1 MKWSIFLSAIVILT
15 LSACEVDEV
24 PVSVRDRY
32 VGIVN
37 KLFVSSQIA
46 TFDPGPLEGNPE
58 DNLVNYEGEFG
69 GIPIQAGKTDNN
81 EVIFVVPNL
90 PAGSYQL
97 KLKIGNEN
105 RIWVITV
112 EELQQEI
119 DNFDEF
125 WSDYAEGKAEIYDS
139 LKNYPH
145 LNNFTKDAE
154 KWSNYFE
161 SKFSL
166 LSQSEK
172 NELILITHLNGFSN
186 LIPYYFETPTQH
198 GNCLKANFAV
208 FSWNS
213 VQEGEILRSLKS
225 KMVYLPFSRFNDAL
239 VAFVFDLIWRHRA
252 VIEISAPKLLACP
265 ILRDVQLRTKWGLV
279 GNDPIILN
287 SGDSLEFEAKGIYT
301 PLSDLDKSPWQDSNN
316 ISFIV
321 SYLETSI
328 SQVKEEDLIVSSL
341 IQKRKL
347 DLPFLHQI
355 FSYPFTLDT
364 EIKAL
369 TDFSFEVGAISNP
382 NIILS
387 QKSQQGDQVYLTF
400 ERKNPEP
407 QEFQFTLNFV
417 QSGYAVSRLIKGTM
431 AKTTEL
437 ILDLHFNSGT
447 ANLEIFSGEPPF
459 DIVWSNGITDQTS
472 VKFTAGNYSVKVT
485 DGNDDEKVMD
495 FSIPEFGTVQD
506 REGNEYQTVKIGNQW
521 WMSENLR
528 NTIRKDGRL
537 VQERIYWPPLNPYN
551 PIDFDYASYSYYN
564 NDSENDKRYGKL
576 YNFHAYRDCLC
587 PEGWRIPTF
596 QDFTDMANELGGLSA
611 AGKKLKGRST
621 WKESIFN
628 STNESGFNAKPGGMK
643 VFNNNYEG
651 EDIFVGWWAIGPN
664 APNRIAS
671 LNVGN
676 FELKLTYQVS
686 FFNEGHY
693 IRCIKIKEGEP
704 SC

>member
-1 MKWSIFLSAIVILT
+1 MKRFIFLSAIVILT
-15 LSACEVDEV
+15 LSACDVEEV
-24 PVSVRDRY
+24 PVPVNDRY

-37 KLFVSSQIA
+37 KLFVSYKIA

-58 DNLVNYEGEFG
+58 DGFVNYEGEFG
-69 GIPIQAGKTDNN
+69 GIPIEAGKTDKN

-105 RIWVITV
+105 RIWDVQV
-112 EELQQEI
+112 VDLQQEI

-139 LKNYPH
+139 LKNHPR
-145 LNNFTKDAE
+145 LNDFAKYAK

-172 NELILITHLNGFSN
+172 NELIQIIHLNGFNN
-186 LIPYYFETPTQH
+186 LLPYYFETY
-198 GNCLKANFAV
+198 GEFENCLKANFAV

-213 VQEGEILRSLKS
+213 IHEGESLRELKS
-225 KMVYLPFSRFNDAL
+225 KMVYLPYSRFNDAL

-252 VIEISAPKLLACP
+252 MIEISAPKLLACP

-287 SGDSLEFEAKGIYT
+287 SGDSLEFEVKGIYT
-301 PLSDLDKSPWQDSNN
+301 PLSDLDKVLYPDENG
-316 ISFIV
+316 IGFIATYV
-321 SYLETSI
+321 ETSI

-355 FSYPFTLDT
+355 FSFQYVPEQDT
-364 EIKAL
+364 KPL
-369 TDFSFEVGAISNP
+369 TDFSFQVDAISNP
-382 NIILS
+382 YIILS
-387 QKSQQGDQVYLTF
+387 QKSQKEDQVILTF
-400 ERKNPEP
+400 ERKNPE
-407 QEFQFTLNFV
+407 QQDFQFTLNFV
-417 QSGYAVSRLIKGTM
+417 QSGFAVSRFIKGTM
-431 AKTTEL
+431 AKTTES
-437 ILDLHFNSGT
+437 ILDLSFDSGT
-447 ANLEIFSGEPPF
+447 ANLQILSGEPPYQ
-459 DIVWSNGITDQTS
+459 IEWSNGVTNQTQ

-485 DGNDDEKVMD
+485 DGNGSEEVID

-521 WMSENLR
+521 WMAENLR
-528 NTIRKDGRL
+528 NTIRKDGRP
-537 VQERIYWPPLNPYN
+537 VQEREYWPPPNPYN
-551 PIDFDYASYSYYN
+551 PEDFDYASFSYYN
-564 NDSENDKRYGKL
+564 NDPKNDKEYGKL
-576 YNFHAYRDCLC
+576 YSFTSYGGCLC
-587 PEGWRIPTF
+587 PDGWGIPTF
-596 QDFTDMANELGGLSA
+596 EDFTEMANVLGGLGV
-611 AGKKLKGRST
+611 AGKKLKSRST
-621 WKESIFN
+621 WQESIFN

-643 VFNNNYEG
+643 INNNIYESK
-651 EDIFVGWWAIGPN
+651 DIFVGWWVSGPG
-664 APNRIAS
+664 APERLAS
-671 LNVGN
+671 LDVENL
-676 FELKLTYQVS
+676 ELKLTYQVT
-686 FFNEGHY
+686 FFFEGHY
-693 IRCIKIKEGEP
+693 IRCIKKQEGEP